1 MFHQLLC
8 IIALSIASV
17 SCITTPLKTL
27 LMLFGGVSLRLALKG
42 EKWMEQSGN
51 QSEDAIHAIRG
62 IQSNQTQGY

>member
-1 MFHQLLC
+1 
-8 IIALSIASV
+8 
-17 SCITTPLKTL
+17 
-27 LMLFGGVSLRLALKG
+27 MLFGGVSLRLALKG